1 MMSEQVK
8 AINVTVHS
16 GKLGS
21 DDCAASVDDCLAVAM
36 NRLFDAPFDCDEFK
50 LKVESGFHGYVFT
63 GDGEPSHGVSYAFK
77 GGAGMILTVKNV
89 DLAVATAD
97 DIRHQL
103 AYIDG
108 YAHGHY
114 DMTELTELCCGRTG
128 V

>member
-21 DDCAASVDDCLAVAM
+21 DDCAVSVNCFIEVAM
-36 NRLFDAPFDCDEFK
+36 DRLFDAPFDCDEFK
-50 LKVESGFHGYVFT
+50 LKVEYGFHGYVFT
-63 GDGEPSHGVSYAFK
+63 GEGEPSHGVSYAFK

-97 DIRHQL
+97 DVRHQL

-108 YAHGHY
+108 YAHGRY
-114 DMTELTELCCGRTG
+114 DMTELTELCCGRAG
-128 V
+128 M